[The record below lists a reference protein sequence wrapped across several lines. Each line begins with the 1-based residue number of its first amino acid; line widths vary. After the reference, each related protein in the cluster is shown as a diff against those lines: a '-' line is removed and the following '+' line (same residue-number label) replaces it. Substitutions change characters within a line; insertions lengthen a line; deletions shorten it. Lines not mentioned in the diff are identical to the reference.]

1 MPHNRCSVLVLKY
14 LIYLL
19 ISNKYAVFSF
29 EICNKAIKQVA
40 LSESQVFIAILSSIL
55 NFRAGYAHTCIQYI
69 KGDVFSVNK
78 NVFNYILSFC

>member
-1 MPHNRCSVLVLKY
+1 MPHSRCLVLVSKY

-55 NFRAGYAHTCIQYI
+55 NFQAGYVHIQCI

-78 NVFNYILSFC
+78 NVLNYILSFC